1 MSDLPRLKES
11 NIAEHIYFI
20 RGEKVMLDVDLA
32 ILYGVQTR
40 VLKQSVRRNRN
51 RFPDDFMFQLSE
63 NEINQVVS
71 QNVIPSK
78 SYFGGAKPFAFTE
91 QGVAML
97 SGTLNSDRAIEVNIA
112 IMRAFIQMRRLIA
125 SYKDLEKK
133 INELENKYDENF
145 SIVFKAL
152 KQLIR
157 QESEPRKRIGFKTNE
172 DE

>member
-1 MSDLPRLKES
+1 
-11 NIAEHIYFI
+11 
-20 RGEKVMLDVDLA
+20 
-32 ILYGVQTR
+32 
-40 VLKQSVRRNRN
+40 
-51 RFPDDFMFQLSE
+51 MFQLSE
-63 NEINQVVS
+63 DEINQVVS

>member
-1 MSDLPRLKES
+1 MSGLPKLIES

-20 RGEKVMLDVDLA
+20 RGEKAILDVDLA
-32 ILYGVQTR
+32 ILYGIETR
-40 VLKQSVRRNRN
+40 VLKQSVRRNLN

-63 NEINQVVS
+63 DEINQVVS
-71 QNVIPSK
+71 HFVIPSK

-97 SGTLNSDRAIEVNIA
+97 SGILNSDRAIAVNIA
-112 IMRAFIQMRRLIA
+112 IMRTFIQMRKLIA
-125 SYKDLEKK
+125 SYKDIEKK
-133 INELENKYDENF
+133 INELENKYDKNF
-145 SIVFKAL
+145 SIVFEAL

-157 QESEPRKRIGFKTNE
+157 QESEPRKRIGFKTSR